1 VPLRFPRPVVVTA
14 AIGLVAAWAALSSVP
29 AFADQTRQNEWW
41 LNGLHVTQAQR
52 ATQGSGVTIALLDT
66 GVDPSQA
73 DLSGSVI
80 SGPDC
85 ITNSTCGSTA
95 STFSGIHGTA
105 MASLIVGHGHGP
117 GNSEGILGVAPAAR
131 LLSVQVALDSTSA
144 QATDASVT
152 AGLPDAIAAGIRYAV
167 SAGAQVID
175 LPLDP
180 GQSQSALVASSSSSS
195 SSSSGT
201 GTSAVTQAEQA
212 AAGGSSAEQGAVAF
226 ALSKGVVLVAPAG
239 DNGAGNDD
247 PNFPAAYSG
256 VISVGAFDSSFIK
269 APFTSRQS
277 YVSLTAAGS
286 NLPAATPSG
295 YATVSSTSAASAIV
309 TGIAGL
315 IKSQYPGLT
324 PAQVF
329 QALTTS
335 TVFGRQGD
343 VKGSGHGTADAAAA
357 LAAAG
362 KIAKSGPGRAGAGA
376 VTRNMPA
383 TPPVPFVDQS
393 LAPKIERDALI
404 SLAVL
409 IVLLLPIG
417 VYALMQRRRRQ
428 AKALARAEREQSG
441 RGSRAPAVDSHA
453 DQMLEYFSKP
463 AAQPLPTRGSRSSAA
478 RGSGSS
484 AARGSGAGARGSAG
498 RAGASASYPR
508 SAGSFV
514 GSGGT
519 PAGREPSSFASPPRR
534 APLAPMSRAS
544 AARPPRV
551 SGTPPWGPA
560 AKPDTELPWATS
572 PAPSAVGRRAP
583 IQNLSAP
590 PAESIWRQVG
600 DGTQEAAA
608 EGEQGGE
615 DSDGNSRPI
624 YVWNPSA
631 NTETFPS
638 VPRDGNQGR

>member
-1 VPLRFPRPVVVTA
+1 
-14 AIGLVAAWAALSSVP
+14 
-29 AFADQTRQNEWW
+29 
-41 LNGLHVTQAQR
+41 
-52 ATQGSGVTIALLDT
+52 VTIALLDT
-66 GVDPSQA
+66 GVDPNQA
-73 DLSGSVI
+73 DLTGSVI

-85 ITNSTCGSTA
+85 ITGSTCGSGS
-95 STFSGIHGTA
+95 STFAGIHGTA
-105 MASLIVGHGHGP
+105 MASLIVGHGHGS
-117 GNSEGILGVAPAAR
+117 GNSDGVLGVAPAAR
-131 LLSVQVALDSTSA
+131 LLSVRVTLDSTSS

-152 AGLPDAIAAGIRYAV
+152 SGLPDAIAAGIKYAV

-239 DNGAGNDD
+239 DNGTGNDD

-269 APFTSRQS
+269 AAFTSRQS

-393 LAPKIERDALI
+393 LAPKIERAALI

-484 AARGSGAGARGSAG
+484 AARGSGAGGRGAAG
-498 RAGASASYPR
+498 RAGAGASPGYAR
-508 SAGSFV
+508 SVGSFV
-514 GSGGT
+514 GSGGA
-519 PAGREPSSFASPPRR
+519 PAGREPSSFASPPR

-544 AARPPRV
+544 AARPPSV
-551 SGTPPWGPA
+551 SGTPPWDPA
-560 AKPDTELPWATS
+560 PKPDSELPWATS

-600 DGTQEAAA
+600 DGAQEAAA